1 MMKYAIIGV
10 FVLLIAGGAGLYFA
24 GIVHFG
30 APVVVEVNAEGEA
43 VVHKEATPPLYLP
56 LDPPFVVNFTHRG
69 TLRYLQLS
77 LELMY
82 HNEAILQKVTANM
95 PAIRNDLILLFSNQ
109 DYETLSTLQ
118 GKEELRD
125 RIMVAVNNIVSH
137 AELGAGG
144 AEGGGE
150 HGAASAGVSAEALP
164 ASEEAEELANGDVY
178 ITNFVMQ

>member
-1 MMKYAIIGV
+1 MKYAIIGV
-10 FVLLIAGGAGLYFA
+10 LLLLSASAAGLYFA
-24 GIVHFG
+24 GIIRFG
-30 APVVVEVNAEGEA
+30 AEEVVELDEAGKPVVHNGV
-43 VVHKEATPPLYLP
+43 TPPLYLP
-56 LDPPFVVNFTHRG
+56 LEPPFVVNFTHRG

-82 HNEAILQKVTANM
+82 HNESILQKVTENM

-125 RIMVAVNNIVSH
+125 KILVAVNNIVSH
-137 AELGAGG
+137 AELSG
-144 AEGGGE
+144 AEGEHGGE
-150 HGAASAGVSAEALP
+150 AAEAMP
-164 ASEEAEELANGDVY
+164 EEQEAEELANGEVY

>member
-10 FVLLIAGGAGLYFA
+10 LVLLIAGGAGLYFA
-24 GIVHFG
+24 GIIHFG
-30 APVVVEVNAEGEA
+30 TPEVAEVDAEGNA
-43 VVHKEATPPLYLP
+43 IIHKEVTPPLYLP
-56 LDPPFVVNFTHRG
+56 LEPPFVVNFTHRG

-82 HNEAILQKVTANM
+82 HNEAILQQVTENM

-125 RIMVAVNNIVSH
+125 KIMVAVNNIVSH
-137 AELGAGG
+137 AELGSGG
-144 AEGGGE
+144 SGGD
-150 HGAASAGVSAEALP
+150 GAAASSVEALP
-164 ASEEAEELANGDVY
+164 EAEELARGEVY

>member
-1 MMKYAIIGV
+1 MKYAMIGV
-10 FVLLIAGGAGLYFA
+10 LLLLSASAAGLYFA
-24 GIVHFG
+24 GIISFG
-30 APVVVEVNAEGEA
+30 KEA
-43 VVHKEATPPLYLP
+43 VVELDEAGNPVVHKAVTPPLYLP
-56 LDPPFVVNFTHRG
+56 LEPPFVVNFTHRG

-82 HNEAILQKVTANM
+82 HNEAILQKVSENM

-125 RIMVAVNNIVSH
+125 KIMLAVNHIISQV
-137 AELGAGG
+137 ELSGAGG
-144 AEGGGE
+144 AHGDGGG
-150 HGAASAGVSAEALP
+150 AAALP
-164 ASEEAEELANGDVY
+164 EAEEAEELASGEVY

>member
-10 FVLLIAGGAGLYFA
+10 VTLLIAGAAGLYFTGVIGGSEA
-24 GIVHFG
+24 VAEVDAEGN
-30 APVVVEVNAEGEA
+30 PVVHVEAS
-43 VVHKEATPPLYLP
+43 PPLYLP
-56 LDPPFVVNFTHRG
+56 LEPPFVVNFTHRG

-82 HNEAILQKVTANM
+82 HNEAILQQVADNM

-125 RIMVAVNNIVSH
+125 KILAAVNNIVSH

-144 AEGGGE
+144 GE
-150 HGAASAGVSAEALP
+150 HGGGSSGALP
-164 ASEEAEELANGDVY
+164 EAEEAAELASGEVY